1 MKKLIT
7 FSLKKKLYQ
16 GLGKAVAA
24 VIFLGMA
31 SPCVMHASAEEANRS
46 ETYIYHQHVGNDKE
60 EGGCYNTPLYHVH
73 TGDKTGGGCYGTAVY
88 HVHLGNEILGGG
100 CYGTVVYHEH
110 TGSVEEGGGCYV
122 PKLHQHESSCYRTV
136 SGENYGCYTVK
147 TEDTGDGDYEGHDY
161 KYYYMSCGQVV
172 YGTNSSHTHE
182 VIDCN
187 KEYDPDYILGCGKTE
202 NSIENY
208 LMNCGRIEGKTID
221 SYALSCGKTTED
233 IEGYEMDCGRD
244 ENAPVGK
251 ITVTEE
257 KGSKK
262 EETTIKVSFVDLSEG
277 HLHLPEEPFVWYG
290 PDGQRIGTGESISVS
305 ENGNY
310 SVILSMENEDINK
323 DSLKAGITIRSI
335 VNPSGDTGGNSGK
348 DDGGKNDDNNNDK
361 NNNDNDNGNDND
373 GGDDSNGDKEE
384 DDVEA
389 APSQLEESTPSSL
402 EESTPSSLEEST
414 PSPLAEP
421 TPSPLGTVAREKIA
435 TTPVKKE
442 NTETGNKTGMAV
454 RTPAPSLKW
463 QEKKESIKLPSKQ
476 SQSLEIPEIKIKE
489 QKKTFAIPAA
499 VKIITVTAGALLA
512 ALGSFF
518 LLYYLR
524 MSVKLYNDDG
534 KGGMIYLGRC
544 AVKLT
549 EDGYTMTISDEME
562 EKAVTNRYYIR
573 PGLFRFFRGE
583 DEELIVCRL
592 KKKISVY
599 LSKEMTI
606 VI

>member
-1 MKKLIT
+1 MKKIIT
-7 FSLKKKLYQ
+7 FPLKKKLYR

-24 VIFLGMA
+24 VILLGMA
-31 SPCVMHASAEEANRS
+31 NPCMMQVSAEEANRS
-46 ETYIYHQHVGNDKE
+46 ETYIYHQHTGNDKE
-60 EGGCYNTPLYHVH
+60 EGGCYHTPLYHIH
-73 TGDKTGGGCYGTAVY
+73 AGDETGGGCYGTAVY
-88 HVHLGNEILGGG
+88 HVHAGDETSGGG
-100 CYGTVVYHEH
+100 CYGTAHYHEH
-110 TGSVEEGGGCYV
+110 TGSEEEEGGCYV
-122 PKLHQHESSCYRTV
+122 QKPHKHGSSCYRTV
-136 SGENYGCYTVK
+136 SSEDYGCYLIR
-147 TEDTGDGDYEGHDY
+147 TEDTNDGDYEGHDY
-161 KYYYMSCGQVV
+161 MYYYMSCGRVIH
-172 YGTNSSHTHE
+172 GTNDSHTHD
-182 VIDCN
+182 VINCS
-187 KEYDPDYILGCGKTE
+187 KKYDSGYTLGCGKTE
-202 NSIENY
+202 ESIENY
-208 LMNCGRIEGKTID
+208 LIDCGRIEGETID

-233 IEGYEMDCGRD
+233 IEGYGINCGRD
-244 ENAPVGK
+244 EKTPVGK

-262 EETTIKVSFVDLSEG
+262 EETSIKVFFEDLSG
-277 HLHLPEEPFVWYG
+277 GQLRLTEEPFTWYG
-290 PDGQRIGTGESISVS
+290 PDGQRIGTGEGINVS
-305 ENGNY
+305 KNGNY
-310 SVILSMENEDINK
+310 SVILGIENEDVNK

-335 VNPSGDTGGNSGK
+335 VKPSKDNGSNSGK
-348 DDGGKNDDNNNDK
+348 DDGSKNDDDND
-361 NNNDNDNGNDND
+361 DNGNDS
-373 GGDDSNGDKEE
+373 GDDSNGNKEG
-384 DDVEA
+384 DDVKA
-389 APSQLEESTPSSL
+389 TP
-402 EESTPSSLEEST
+402 T
-414 PSPLAEP
+414 PLAEP
-421 TPSPLGTVAREKIA
+421 TSSPLGAAAREKIA
-435 TTPVKKE
+435 TTPVRKE
-442 NTETGNKTGMAV
+442 NTETGNKTGIAV

-463 QEKKESIKLPSKQ
+463 QEKKESIKLPRKQ

-573 PGLFRFFRGE
+573 PGLFRFLRGE